1 MSEYVKYATSAGDQ
15 YLSSLAEAQDAFLKS
30 MTPFTQMAGSMPKI
44 PAGPS
49 LFPALP
55 TMAEISEANFAFAT
69 KLLKQQKKFA
79 DKFFAVAS
87 PEES

>member
-1 MSEYVKYATSAGDQ
+1 
-15 YLSSLAEAQDAFLKS
+15 
-30 MTPFTQMAGSMPKI
+30 MAGSMPKM
-44 PAGPS
+44 PTAPGM
-49 LFPALP
+49 FPALP
-55 TMAEISEANFAFAT
+55 TMAEISEANFAFAS